1 LERDAYKCTITGTS
15 GADASSSALLDVTPI
30 IPPSI
35 DIRTLSRYAG
45 LPSDDPLCEPTLR
58 FYRLENMLTLDDDAS
73 DAFRSLNV
81 WLEQT
86 VRSIPRMTLDPP
98 SPLITGLLLL
108 FFFPCTFFLF
118 IVLSLSFG
126 AETVSLINLINLTIR
141 NATESIKSSRGNLA
155 PSRIRRDIPPHLRPR
170 ISRRAPSP
178 QCFISACTPR
188 AHAWRTNPAPP
199 PTSKTSR
206 GTSRG

>member
-1 LERDAYKCTITGTS
+1 VLERDAYKCTITGTS

-108 FFFPCTFFLF
+108 FFSLVLFFC
-118 IVLSLSFG
+118 SLYFHYP
-126 AETVSLINLINLTIR
+126 
-141 NATESIKSSRGNLA
+141 LA
-155 PSRIRRDIPPHLRPR
+155 LKPSRRLI
-170 ISRRAPSP
+170 
-178 QCFISACTPR
+178 
-188 AHAWRTNPAPP
+188 
-199 PTSKTSR
+199 
-206 GTSRG
+206 